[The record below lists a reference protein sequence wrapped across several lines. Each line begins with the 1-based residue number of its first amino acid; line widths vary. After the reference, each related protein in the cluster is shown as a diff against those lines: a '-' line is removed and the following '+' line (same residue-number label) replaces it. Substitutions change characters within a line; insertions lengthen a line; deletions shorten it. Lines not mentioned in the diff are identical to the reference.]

1 MGYDYYPCEIEKEKP
16 YKISNKSTYMDRL
29 QNTAQS
35 MCLVGINR
43 YTKQFIKDLEY
54 YMNRLYG
61 IDKRVFTVLDIE
73 QIDKLI
79 NKLQELKE
87 WKCYDNQKQ

>member
-1 MGYDYYPCEIEKEKP
+1 MGYDYYPCEIEKAEP
-16 YKISNKSTYMDRL
+16 YKISNKLTSIDRL
-29 QNTAQS
+29 QNTNQV
-35 MCLVGINR
+35 MCIVGINR
-43 YTKQFIKDLEY
+43 YTKQFIKDLQY

-61 IDKRVFTVLDIE
+61 VDKRVFTVLDIE

-87 WKCYDNQKQ
+87 WKCYETEKF